1 MGEQVAVTRH
11 VTHFL
16 TFVTTCLPG
25 TSFACQESRTLRTRV
40 AALESTGSEGL
51 AQLVPLGY
59 DAVDPVGVDQHG
71 ASPRLLIGGKGTAEV
86 DVPG

>member
-51 AQLVPLGY
+51 AQLVR
-59 DAVDPVGVDQHG
+59 G
-71 ASPRLLIGGKGTAEV
+71 AGPREAE
-86 DVPG
+86 GSKAEKA